1 MRMKKFLLSLAVI
14 AASAFAISAQETAA
28 LTVGDG
34 TDNSLVPL
42 NTLYWDAASTNTQVI
57 YNASM
62 LDDMVGGTISS
73 VKFYVKGSFQ
83 KVDGT
88 KVQLSMGTTD
98 VNTYA
103 ATNPEFITEGLTV
116 VASDVVSPESLIT
129 EVEFVFDTPYVYN
142 GGNLVFECK
151 VTETTGGWKSNYFL
165 GMKPGE
171 RVSMSRTT
179 SYDFLPK
186 TTFTYQPAPLA
197 DYEAS
202 VMPEALNFGKTTL
215 DTEKVMNVTLKNKG
229 VNAFTPAISLEA
241 PFSTTYVPAE
251 LASKQSVEI
260 PVKFAPTAFGEYTGT
275 MTIDC
280 GEAGTL
286 SVALSGNC
294 PNEFELTVC
303 DGQNLNKF
311 APIYG
316 YYCDT
321 QGTFVQM
328 IYTADMLAEAAGSK
342 ITGIKFYSSDPI
354 AVGTPTIE
362 LALKGTESAMFEAT
376 SSIAVP
382 DNLVT
387 DMTTVAST
395 TLAGTETELVFD
407 FTEPYAYD
415 GGNLAVQTLVAVKG
429 TYKNVFFYG
438 VNQEGQDNATGSAYA
453 QWAETGGYNQ
463 MIQFLPKM
471 TIIYT
476 KDEAPVETVAVAGV
490 VTDEENA
497 PLEGVNVTLT
507 VNTEAKA
514 EPVTYTATTN
524 AEGAYSMDVT
534 PVEGATYSMSFAK
547 EGYITKDLADVDLE
561 NVPETVVLEKDSSTA
576 ISDINAAAAVSV
588 KYIDAMGRVSD
599 RPFKGVNIM
608 VTRNADGSTTTTKVV
623 K

>member
-1 MRMKKFLLSLAVI
+1 MKKFLLSLAVI
-14 AASAFAISAQETAA
+14 AAGAFAAGAQETAA
-28 LTVGDG
+28 LTVGEG
-34 TDNSLVPL
+34 TDNSLIPL
-42 NTLYWDAASTNTQVI
+42 NTLYWDAASTNSQVI

-62 LDDMVGGTISS
+62 LDDMVGGTITS
-73 VKFYVKGSFQ
+73 VKFYVKGSFI
-83 KVDGT
+83 KVEGT

-98 VNTYA
+98 VNNYA
-103 ATNPEFITEGLTV
+103 TSNPEFITEGLTV
-116 VASDVVSPESLIT
+116 VASDVESPESNLT

-142 GGNLVFECK
+142 GGNLVFECN
-151 VTETTGGWKSNYFL
+151 VTETTGGWKSNYFY

-186 TTFTYQPAPLA
+186 TTFTYQPAALA

-202 VMPEALNFGKTTL
+202 VLPEVLNFGKTTL
-215 DTEKVMNVTLKNKG
+215 NGEKEMTVTLKNKG
-229 VNAFTPAISLEA
+229 TNAFTPAISLEA
-241 PFSTTYVPAE
+241 PFSTTYEPAE
-251 LASKQSVEI
+251 LASKETVEI

-303 DGQNLNKF
+303 DGENLSEF

-328 IYTADMLAEAAGSK
+328 IYTADMLAEVAGSK
-342 ITGIKFYSSDPI
+342 ITGIKFYCSEPI
-354 AVGTPTIE
+354 AVGTPTID
-362 LALKGTESAMFEAT
+362 LALKGTESAMFEAE
-376 SSIAVP
+376 SAIAIP
-382 DNLVT
+382 ENLVN

-415 GGNLAVQTLVAVKG
+415 GGNLAIQTLVAVKG
-429 TYKNVFFYG
+429 SYKRIYFHG
-438 VNQEGQDNATGSAYA
+438 VNMEGQDAATGSAYA

-463 MIQFLPKM
+463 MINFLPKM

-476 KDEAPVETVAVAGV
+476 KDETPVVAGDV
-490 VTDEENA
+490 NGD
-497 PLEGVNVTLT
+497 GNVTS
-507 VNTEAKA
+507 A
-514 EPVTYTATTN
+514 
-524 AEGAYSMDVT
+524 DVT
-534 PVEGATYSMSFAK
+534 ALYSFLLSGDM
-547 EGYITKDLADVDLE
+547 
-561 NVPETVVLEKDSSTA
+561 
-576 ISDINAAAAVSV
+576 SDIVNGDQNGDGEITSGDVTAV
-588 KYIDAMGRVSD
+588 YTIFLGTNRQ
-599 RPFKGVNIM
+599 
-608 VTRNADGSTTTTKVV
+608 
-623 K
+623 

>member
-1 MRMKKFLLSLAVI
+1 MRTKLSYTIINFLNLILRMKKFLLSLAVI
-14 AASAFAISAQETAA
+14 AASAFAAGAQETAA

-34 TDNSLVPL
+34 TENSLLPL
-42 NTLYWDAASTNTQVI
+42 NTLYWDAASTNSQVI

-62 LDDMVGGTISS
+62 LEDMVGGTITS

-98 VNTYA
+98 VSTYA
-103 ATNPEFITEGLTV
+103 TSNPAFITEGLTV
-116 VASDVVSPESLIT
+116 VASDVESPESLLT

-151 VTETTGGWKSNYFL
+151 VTETTGGWKGNYFY

-186 TTFTYQPAPLA
+186 TTFNYQPAPLA
-197 DYEAS
+197 DYAAS
-202 VMPEALNFGKTTL
+202 VMPETLNFGKTTL
-215 DTEKVMNVTLKNKG
+215 DGEKVMNVTLRNKG
-229 VNAFTPAISLEA
+229 ANAFTPAITLEA

-275 MTIDC
+275 MTINC
-280 GEAGTL
+280 GEAGTYT
-286 SVALSGNC
+286 VALSGNC

-303 DGQNLNKF
+303 DGDNLSQF

-316 YYCDT
+316 FYCDT

-328 IYTADMLAEAAGSK
+328 IYTADMLAEAVGGK
-342 ITGIKFYSSDPI
+342 ITGIKFYCSEPI

-362 LALKGTESAMFEAT
+362 LALKGTESAMFEAE

-382 DNLVT
+382 ENLVT

-395 TLAGTETELVFD
+395 TLAGTETELVFN

-415 GGNLAVQTLVAVKG
+415 GGNLAVQTLVAEKG
-429 TYKNVFFYG
+429 TYKKVFFYG
-438 VNQEGQDNATGSAYA
+438 VNQEGQDAATGSAYA

-476 KDEAPVETVAVAGV
+476 KDESPVMAGDVNGDGAVNS
-490 VTDEENA
+490 TDITA
-497 PLEGVNVTLT
+497 LYSFLLTGDMSDIVNGDQNNDGEITS
-507 VNTEAKA
+507 
-514 EPVTYTATTN
+514 
-524 AEGAYSMDVT
+524 GDVT
-534 PVEGATYSMSFAK
+534 AVYSILL
-547 EGYITKDLADVDLE
+547 G
-561 NVPETVVLEKDSSTA
+561 N
-576 ISDINAAAAVSV
+576 
-588 KYIDAMGRVSD
+588 
-599 RPFKGVNIM
+599 
-608 VTRNADGSTTTTKVV
+608 
-623 K
+623 

>member
-1 MRMKKFLLSLAVI
+1 MRTKLSYTIINFLNLILRMKKFLLSLAVI
-14 AASAFAISAQETAA
+14 AASAFAAGAQETAA

-34 TDNSLVPL
+34 TENSLLPL
-42 NTLYWDAASTNTQVI
+42 NTLYWDAESTNSQVI

-62 LDDMVGGTISS
+62 LEDMVGGTITS

-98 VNTYA
+98 VSTYA
-103 ATNPEFITEGLTV
+103 TSNPAFITEGLTV
-116 VASDVVSPESLIT
+116 VASNVESPESLLT

-151 VTETTGGWKSNYFL
+151 VTETTGGWKGNYFY

-186 TTFTYQPAPLA
+186 TTFNYQPAPLA
-197 DYEAS
+197 DYAAS
-202 VMPEALNFGKTTL
+202 VMPESLNYGKTTL
-215 DTEKVMNVTLKNKG
+215 NGEKVMNVTLKNKG
-229 VNAFTPAISLEA
+229 ANAFTPAITLEA

-275 MTIDC
+275 MTINC
-280 GEAGTL
+280 GEAGTYT
-286 SVALSGNC
+286 VALSGNC

-303 DGQNLNKF
+303 DGDNLSQF

-328 IYTADMLAEAAGSK
+328 IYTADMLAEAVGGK
-342 ITGIKFYSSDPI
+342 ITGIKFYCSEPI

-362 LALKGTESAMFEAT
+362 LALKGTESAMFEAE

-382 DNLVT
+382 ENLVT

-395 TLAGTETELVFD
+395 TLAGTETELVFN
-407 FTEPYAYD
+407 FTEPYEYN
-415 GGNLAVQTLVAVKG
+415 GGNLALQTLVAEKG
-429 TYKNVFFYG
+429 TYKKVFFYG
-438 VNQEGQDNATGSAYA
+438 VNQEGQDAATGSAYA

-476 KDEAPVETVAVAGV
+476 KDESPVMAGDVNGDGAVNS
-490 VTDEENA
+490 TDITA
-497 PLEGVNVTLT
+497 LYSFLLTGDMIDIVNGDQNNDGEITS
-507 VNTEAKA
+507 
-514 EPVTYTATTN
+514 
-524 AEGAYSMDVT
+524 GDVT
-534 PVEGATYSMSFAK
+534 AVYSILL
-547 EGYITKDLADVDLE
+547 G
-561 NVPETVVLEKDSSTA
+561 N
-576 ISDINAAAAVSV
+576 
-588 KYIDAMGRVSD
+588 
-599 RPFKGVNIM
+599 
-608 VTRNADGSTTTTKVV
+608 
-623 K
+623 